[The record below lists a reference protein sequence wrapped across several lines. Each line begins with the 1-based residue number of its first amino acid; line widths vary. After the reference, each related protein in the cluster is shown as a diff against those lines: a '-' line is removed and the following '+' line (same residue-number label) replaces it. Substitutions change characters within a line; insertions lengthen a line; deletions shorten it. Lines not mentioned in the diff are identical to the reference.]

1 MDFSILLLDFIGV
14 AVDLVPLLVVL
25 VGFVSF
31 PRTVCFVDFPICL
44 LLSMGCSFFKS
55 VPSAGIIP
63 ATGFVPTKSS
73 GGTPCSE
80 FIFGIEFMPEG

>member
-14 AVDLVPLLVVL
+14 VVDLVTLVVVL

-31 PRTVCFVDFPICL
+31 PKTVCFVDFPICL
-44 LLSMGCSFFKS
+44 LLSTACSFFNS

-63 ATGFVPTKSS
+63 ATGFVPIKSS
-73 GGTPCSE
+73 GVTPCSE
-80 FIFGIEFMPEG
+80 FIFGIEVMPEG